1 MKKYDVILAD
11 PPWDFRVWD
20 KDTGS
25 GRYENDA
32 VVSIAKETHVHVR
45 GEPVLP
51 RVPSRVSSV

>member
-25 GRYENDA
+25 GRSASAHYQYPYSKPQNPKADQL
-32 VVSIAKETHVHVR
+32 K
-45 GEPVLP
+45 
-51 RVPSRVSSV
+51 